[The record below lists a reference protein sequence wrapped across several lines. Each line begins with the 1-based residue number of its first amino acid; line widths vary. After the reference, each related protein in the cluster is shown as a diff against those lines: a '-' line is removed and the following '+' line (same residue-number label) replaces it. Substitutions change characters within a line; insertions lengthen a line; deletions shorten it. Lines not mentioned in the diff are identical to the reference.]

1 MFKSNYIYETSL
13 QKQSKEDDY
22 NGNNSNE
29 QVRACVWDSNFHFSE
44 KKSLKS
50 IALKRWSIISCCRF
64 CCCRHGDGND
74 NSMVQTEC

>member
-44 KKSLKS
+44 KKIIEVNCFKAVEHNKLLS
-50 IALKRWSIISCCRF
+50 ILLLSAW
-64 CCCRHGDGND
+64 
-74 NSMVQTEC
+74 